1 MDLDDRELEAQLR
14 DALHR
19 AAEPVHGEGVFKETV
34 RSEVV
39 RRQAAKTR
47 ARWTGRLVL
56 AGAAVAAAVALFAL
70 VGTDQDQ
77 VDTDGGLPPATQP
90 DGPSTTV
97 EQDQDD
103 PSVTDTPGTSDT
115 TVATTSTTVETTT
128 TSSAP
133 PPPEFP
139 PEDPLMH
146 GKTTWGLYLLVV
158 PVSESAAD
166 TPEFQAA
173 MQAAQDAGYS
183 QGDGYSGIGCDQGA
197 REALG
202 LDPNTEYISP
212 AVYFASED
220 LANQARAAFEA
231 RGQNVTGI
239 AHVTTYCLD

>member
-1 MDLDDRELEAQLR
+1 MDLDDRELEIQLR
-14 DALHR
+14 EALHR
-19 AAEPVHGEGVFKETV
+19 AAEPVHGEGIFKETV
-34 RSEVV
+34 RSEAA

-97 EQDQDD
+97 EPDQSG
-103 PSVTDTPGTSDT
+103 PSTTETSNTTPST
-115 TVATTSTTVETTT
+115 TEATTSTTEATTT
-128 TSSAP
+128 TAP
-133 PPPEFP
+133 TLPPFP

-146 GKTTWGLYLLVV
+146 GKSTWGLYLVV
-158 PVSESAAD
+158 LPMGQASVDS
-166 TPEFQAA
+166 PEFQAA
-173 MQAAQDAGYS
+173 QQAAIDAGYS
-183 QGDGYSGIGCDQGA
+183 QGEGYSGIECDQGA
-197 REALG
+197 AEALG
-202 LDPNTEYISP
+202 LESGEHIAP

-220 LANQARAAFEA
+220 LANQARDAFEA
-231 RGQNVTGI
+231 RGQSVAGI